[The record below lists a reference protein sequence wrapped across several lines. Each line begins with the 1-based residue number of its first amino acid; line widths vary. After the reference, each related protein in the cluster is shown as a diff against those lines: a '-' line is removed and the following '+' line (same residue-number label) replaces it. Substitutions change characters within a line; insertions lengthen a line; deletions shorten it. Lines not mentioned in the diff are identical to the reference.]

1 MESNN
6 STIKEDEYES
16 DDSLKELIKKHKKD
30 KVGIKLFNLTK
41 RQIDRLTLEQ
51 IETLDYQMPE
61 DIDMGQEEKEWYK
74 N

>member
-6 STIKEDEYES
+6 STIKEDDYES

-41 RQIDRLTLEQ
+41 RQIDRLTLE
-51 IETLDYQMPE
+51 
-61 DIDMGQEEKEWYK
+61 
-74 N
+74 